1 LKNWDSQERSA
12 ITPQFTL
19 NLAST
24 AGDLP
29 QLEQALLKMT
39 ADNPP
44 NRTMLTS
51 TYYDTASGSLDHD
64 GLALQVRKQKG
75 RYTQIVARTDVKA
88 EEPFA
93 REWEDVIAGERP
105 DLRAPNSSAH
115 LPRALDQAE
124 LRARFTTTVER
135 TSCMLNPDTSTEILG
150 AVDKGEIRTVEGEH
164 TEPIY
169 EIELQLK
176 RGDPAALYGTGL
188 RLLEIAPLR
197 IELRS
202 KPERG
207 CRLLEST
214 TAKPQAQHS
223 FPLVLEP
230 GMTVEESLRKIGL
243 GGLRLFLRNELAALA
258 GVSDGVHQMR
268 VAVRRLRSAVAT
280 MKRMLPQEQY
290 EWVSQELRWLAN
302 ILAAARNWDVLSSS
316 LLTPVRSVLPN
327 DQDLVEL
334 CCICERERQSAY
346 KNADAAVR
354 SRQYTA
360 ALLKLSLWFASC
372 SWRNQPVSEQSALL
386 MAPIDAVAPSLIGRR
401 YKKVKKGAD
410 RFDELTPQQR
420 HEFRIAVK
428 KLRYTVEFL
437 KDLFDSNRVVSFL
450 QRLKPLQDDVGYTN
464 DVRVAHKL
472 LADLQVSKDAVPVA
486 RAAGIV
492 LGWHDRGL
500 ADHDRKLRKHIGR
513 LRELRPFW

>member
-1 LKNWDSQERSA
+1 MM
-12 ITPQFTL
+12 PQFALTL
-19 NLAST
+19 SST

-29 QLEQALLKMT
+29 QLEQALLKLT
-39 ADNPP
+39 GPNPP
-44 NRTMLTS
+44 ECTTVTS

-64 GLALQVRKQKG
+64 GLALQVRKQNG
-75 RYTQIVARTDVKA
+75 QYTQIVVRTDAKG
-88 EEPFA
+88 EPSLA
-93 REWEDVIAGERP
+93 YREWEDVIAGERP
-105 DLRAPNSSAH
+105 DLGAPNSTAH
-115 LPRALDQAE
+115 LPKALSQAE
-124 LRARFTTTVER
+124 LCARFTTTVQR
-135 TSCMLNPDTSTEILG
+135 RSCMLEPDTSTEIVG
-150 AVDKGEIRTVEGEH
+150 AVDKGEIRTVEGER
-164 TEPIY
+164 TEPIH
-169 EIELQLK
+169 EVELQLK

-197 IELRS
+197 IELRG

-223 FPLVLEP
+223 LTFDLKTD
-230 GMTVEESLRKIGL
+230 MTVEESFRKIGL

-268 VAVRRLRSAVAT
+268 VAVRRLRSSLAT

-316 LLTPVRSVLPN
+316 LLAPVRSASPN
-327 DQDLVEL
+327 DQDLIEL
-334 CCICERERQSAY
+334 CDICERERQSAY
-346 KNADAAVR
+346 QGADAAIR

-372 SWRNQPVSEQSALL
+372 SWRNQPLSQQSALL
-386 MAPIDAVAPSLIGRR
+386 MAPIGTVAPSLIGRR
-401 YKKVKKGAD
+401 YKKVKKAAD

-428 KLRYTVEFL
+428 KLRYTIEFL
-437 KDLFDSNRVVSFL
+437 KDLFDSKHVAGFV
-450 QRLKPLQDDVGYTN
+450 QRLKPLQDDAGYAN
-464 DVRVAHKL
+464 DVRVAHEL
-472 LADLQVSKDAVPVA
+472 LTDLQASRDAVPVA
-486 RAAGIV
+486 RAAGVV

-500 ADHDRKLRKHIGR
+500 ADLDRKLRKHVRR
-513 LRELRPFW
+513 LRRLRPFW